1 MPWKFLLNPLNVWE
15 VVGEINF
22 EYNQCSCLGEDQQKL
37 YENSVQLDILIYIL
51 RKLQLN
57 LFNGWGVVAFINLSL
72 IGEAI

>member
-1 MPWKFLLNPLNVWE
+1 MQSVERFKSSSYDEL
-15 VVGEINF
+15 

-57 LFNGWGVVAFINLSL
+57 LLNGWGVVAFINLSL